1 MLKPM
6 RLVLPPFFF
15 FFFFLAQQRKQ
26 LRLKLNLKLV
36 LGYYK
41 YKYPYQISVHGH
53 LKNKGENNYKKNVK
67 PVYCTSWFTF
77 WSISQTESK
86 YLKSQLGSTLPF
98 LISSNFQNCLPEH
111 FGKGAVQIIMILNWS
126 KMHCHKCYI

>member
-1 MLKPM
+1 MLKIAKEGIKTFNPQFSFAQTNEISTAS
-6 RLVLPPFFF
+6 FFF

-53 LKNKGENNYKKNVK
+53 LKNKGENNYKKMLNQ
-67 PVYCTSWFTF
+67 CTAHHD
-77 WSISQTESK
+77 
-86 YLKSQLGSTLPF
+86 L
-98 LISSNFQNCLPEH
+98 H
-111 FGKGAVQIIMILNWS
+111 FEALVRQKVNT
-126 KMHCHKCYI
+126 